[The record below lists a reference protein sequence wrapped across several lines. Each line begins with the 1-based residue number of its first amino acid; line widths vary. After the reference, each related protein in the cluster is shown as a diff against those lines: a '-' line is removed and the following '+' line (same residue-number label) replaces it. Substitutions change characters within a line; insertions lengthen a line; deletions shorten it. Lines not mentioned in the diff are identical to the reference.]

1 MKTNKNLGYLFI
13 MVLWLVACKKDV
25 NPVTDPIEETPEL
38 GLVSLSNDF
47 LYWNETT
54 TLTFDLTKG
63 NKELANHSGDLFLHA
78 GLLLTGSTSEKEWK
92 EVATAWDQNLDSYK
106 LKREADGK
114 YSIAIHPA
122 SFFKRTQ
129 ANDVTHIAFLVR
141 NADGSKVLRNVDGS
155 DMYWPVSSQE
165 KPDVTFKAPTVQ
177 PTFVPQSEKQSF
189 ARGEELPIRLQAS
202 QSGTLTLSVN
212 GEQVATSQGSELQH
226 KLQLNSTGQQYIQAR
241 IEANGQHAVR
251 ELNVFVE
258 GEVEVADIPAG
269 INKNG
274 VTIDHDK
281 QEVSFALTAPDK
293 SSAFLLGNFNDFQ
306 ATQDYAMKRTPDGN
320 TWWIT
325 LKTLDFQKNYTYQF
339 LIDGQLKI
347 ADPYASLVLDPNHD
361 GEIAANPN
369 LPAYPQGA
377 TEGIVSVLSLNN
389 TAYTWQT
396 TTFNRPDVFDLVI
409 YELHVRD
416 FLDQRNYKTLRDSI
430 SYLKRLGVNAVEL
443 MPVQE
448 FEGNSSWGYNPSFHF
463 ALDKYYGTTNELKA
477 FIDECH
483 QEGIAVILDMVLN
496 HAFGQSPMVQLYQQ
510 SGALSTNPWF
520 NITPTHPYNVG
531 YDFNHESLLTQ
542 QFTKDVIAFWM
553 EEFKVDGFRFDLSKG
568 FTQKNS
574 GTDESDGAVQQWS
587 AYDASRITIWKNY
600 NNFIRERDQD
610 FYVILEHFAE
620 DREERE
626 LANEGMFLWNN
637 LNYVFNEATMG
648 YVGNAN
654 FARLFA
660 DAHGFEQPRFVS
672 YMESH
677 DEERLMYKNLQY
689 GNTNGNYSTKDLAT
703 ALERMKQAAAF
714 LLCAPGPKMIWQ
726 FGELG
731 YDISIDE
738 NSRTGEKPLKWDYLK
753 DAKRYS
759 LFAHYAKLIGWKR
772 QNPIFRNGV
781 VNHHVDGALKYY
793 VVEEGGQEVLVI
805 GNFDVVA
812 HEFDI
817 STSLQK
823 NWYDNLA
830 EVTRDWRVT
839 SSITLAAGQ
848 YYILSINKLNN
859 KQ

>member
-1 MKTNKNLGYLFI
+1 MKTNKNLGYLLV
-13 MVLWLVACKKDV
+13 MVLWIIACKKDV
-25 NPVTDPIEETPEL
+25 KPDVDPIGEEIAQ
-38 GLVSLSNDF
+38 GLVTLSNDF
-47 LYWNETT
+47 IYWDETT

-78 GLLLTGSTSEKEWK
+78 GLLLTSSTSEKEWK
-92 EVATAWDQNLDSYK
+92 EVATAWDKNLDTYK
-106 LKREADGK
+106 LKREADGR

-129 ANDVTHIAFLVR
+129 TNDVTHIAFLVR

-155 DMYWPVSSQE
+155 DMYWAISSKQ
-165 KPDVTFKAPTVQ
+165 KPHITFKAPTVQ
-177 PTFVPQSEKQSF
+177 PTFVLQSEKQSF
-189 ARGEELPIRLQAS
+189 AVGEELPIRLHAS
-202 QSGTLTLSVN
+202 QSGTLKLSIN
-212 GEQVATSQGSELQH
+212 GQEVATSQGNELEH
-226 KLQLNSTGQQYIQAR
+226 KLQLNGTGLQHIEAR

-251 ELNVFVE
+251 VLTVFVE
-258 GEVEVADIPAG
+258 GDVEVAELPAG

-274 VTIDHDK
+274 VTINRDK
-281 QEVSFALTAPDK
+281 HEVSFALTAPDK

-325 LKTLDFQKNYTYQF
+325 LKQLDFQKNYTYQF

-347 ADPYASLVLDPNHD
+347 ADPYARLVLDPNHD
-361 GEIAANPN
+361 GEVAQNPQ
-369 LPAYPQGA
+369 LPSYPQGA
-377 TEGIVSVLSLNN
+377 TQGIVSVLSLNN
-389 TAYTWQT
+389 TAYAWQT
-396 TTFNRPDVFDLVI
+396 TTFNRPDAFDLVI

-448 FEGNSSWGYNPSFHF
+448 FEANSSWGYNPSFHF

-477 FIDECH
+477 FIDACH

-496 HAFGQSPMVQLYQQ
+496 HAFGQSPMVRLYQQ
-510 SGALSTNPWF
+510 SGVLTNNPWF
-520 NITPTHPYNVG
+520 NITPTHPFNVG

-587 AYDASRITIWKNY
+587 AYDASRIAIWKNY
-600 NNFIRERDQD
+600 NHFIRERDQD

-620 DREERE
+620 DREEKE
-626 LANEGMFLWNN
+626 LASEGMFLWNN
-637 LNYVFNEATMG
+637 LNHAFNEATMG
-648 YVGNAN
+648 WNDN
-654 FARLFA
+654 SDLKRLFA
-660 DAHGFEQPRFVS
+660 DAHGFEKPYFVS

-689 GNTNGNYSTKDLAT
+689 GNTNGNYSTKELTT

-731 YDISIDE
+731 YDMSIDE
-738 NSRTGEKPLKWDYLK
+738 NGRTGEKPLKWDYLK
-753 DAKRYS
+753 DSQRYS
-759 LFAHYAKLIGWKR
+759 LFAHYARLIDWKR
-772 QNPIFRNGV
+772 QNAIFRNGAINHN
-781 VNHHVDGALKYY
+781 VNGALKYY
-793 VVEEGGQEVLVI
+793 VLKEGGQEVLVV

-812 HEFDI
+812 HDFTIPEN
-817 STSLQK
+817 LQK
-823 NWYDNLA
+823 SWYDNLTGI
-830 EVTRDWRVT
+830 TRDWRST
-839 SSITLAAGQ
+839 SSIPLTAGQ